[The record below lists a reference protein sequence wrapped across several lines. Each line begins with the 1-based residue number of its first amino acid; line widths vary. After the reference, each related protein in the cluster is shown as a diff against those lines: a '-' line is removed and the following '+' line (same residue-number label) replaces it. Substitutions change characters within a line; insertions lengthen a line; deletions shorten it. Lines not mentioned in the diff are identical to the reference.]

1 MVNYIIWNGSPALF
15 SIGSFVLR
23 WYGALFILGFLLCR
37 RILLHIYKKE
47 DRPLKE
53 VDTLALYIIISS
65 VLGARLGH
73 VIFFQPDLISSKPLE
88 IFLPFEFQPVFH
100 FTGLRGLSSHGAAFG
115 ILLALLLYSRR
126 NKSGHGYLKLLDRF
140 VIVVALA
147 GAFILASNF
156 FNSEPIGRPTDS
168 LLGTVLIRPITDG
181 LLKVPCCIMRNPG
194 GKNPLDFVSV
204 KKDEE
209 REVDRISHSP
219 IILYLFFNPGVT
231 EQIVKEFLLGDVKTY
246 LFDRSEFVYEP
257 GTEPLHYTIFV
268 EKDVYTAR
276 VRTIGIA
283 RHPVQLYECVSC
295 LLLFA
300 FLFRYWKKHKVST
313 PPGRIFGIFF
323 ITFWGL
329 HFIYDYLKIEQAPI
343 ADRIALSIGQVLSVS
358 FFLAGVVVL
367 ANSYR
372 NLRLRGDY

>member
-1 MVNYIIWNGSPALF
+1 M
-15 SIGSFVLR
+15 R
-23 WYGALFILGFLLCR
+23 WYGVLFVLGFVLCR
-37 RILLHIYKKE
+37 QILLHIYKKE
-47 DRPLKE
+47 DQPIKD
-53 VDTLALYIIISS
+53 VDTLTLYIVISS

-73 VIFFQPDLISSKPLE
+73 VIFFQPDLIWSKPFE

-100 FTGLRGLSSHGAAFG
+100 FTGLQGLSSHGAAFG
-115 ILLALLLYSRR
+115 ILLALLLYSLR
-126 NKSGHGYLKLLDRF
+126 NKSGHGYLKVLDRF

-168 LLGTVLIRPITDG
+168 LLGTVFIRPITDG

-268 EKDVYTAR
+268 EKDNYIAR

-283 RHPVQLYECVSC
+283 RHPVQLYEGVSC
-295 LLLFA
+295 LLVFA
-300 FLFRYWKKHKVST
+300 FLFGYWRKHKVNT
-313 PPGRIFGIFF
+313 PPGRILGFF
-323 ITFWGL
+323 LITFWGL
-329 HFIYDYLKIEQAPI
+329 HFIYDYLKIDQAPVGE
-343 ADRIALSIGQVLSVS
+343 RIALSIGQVLSVS

-367 ANSYR
+367 VYSYR
-372 NLRLRGDY
+372 KATA

>member
-23 WYGALFILGFLLCR
+23 WYGVLFVLGFVLCR
-37 RILLHIYKKE
+37 QILLHIYKKE
-47 DRPLKE
+47 DQPIKD
-53 VDTLALYIIISS
+53 VDTLTLYIVISS

-73 VIFFQPDLISSKPLE
+73 VIFFQPDLIWSKPFE

-100 FTGLRGLSSHGAAFG
+100 FTGLQGLSSHGAAFG
-115 ILLALLLYSRR
+115 ILLALLLYSLR
-126 NKSGHGYLKLLDRF
+126 NKSGHGYLKVLDRF

-168 LLGTVLIRPITDG
+168 LLGTVFIRPITDG

-268 EKDVYTAR
+268 EKDIYTAR

-295 LLLFA
+295 LLVFA
-300 FLFRYWKKHKVST
+300 FLFGYWKKHKVNT
-313 PPGRIFGIFF
+313 PPGRILGFF
-323 ITFWGL
+323 LITFWGL
-329 HFIYDYLKIEQAPI
+329 HFIYDYLKIDQAPVGE
-343 ADRIALSIGQVLSVS
+343 RIALSIGQVLSVS

-367 ANSYR
+367 VYSYR
-372 NLRLRGDY
+372 KATA

>member
-1 MVNYIIWNGSPALF
+1 MVNDIIWNGSPALF

-23 WYGALFILGFLLCR
+23 WYAVLFVLGFLLGR
-37 RILLHIYKKE
+37 QILLHIYKKE
-47 DRPLKE
+47 NQPIRDAE
-53 VDTLALYIIISS
+53 TLTLYIVISS

-73 VIFFQPDLISSKPLE
+73 VIFFQPDLIWSKPFE

-100 FTGLRGLSSHGAAFG
+100 FTGLQGLSSHGAAFG
-115 ILLALLLYSRR
+115 ILLGLLLYSR
-126 NKSGHGYLKLLDRF
+126 KSKFEHAYLKLLDRF
-140 VIVVALA
+140 VIVVALG

-168 LLGTVLIRPITDG
+168 PLGTVFIRPITDG

-204 KKDEE
+204 KKDKE

-219 IILYLFFNPGVT
+219 IILYLFFKPGVT

-268 EKDVYTAR
+268 EKDSYIAR

-300 FLFRYWKKHKVST
+300 FLFRYWRKHKVNT
-313 PPGRIFGIFF
+313 PPGRIFGFFF

-329 HFIYDYLKIEQAPI
+329 HFIYDYLKINQAPI
-343 ADRIALSIGQVLSVS
+343 GDGIVLSTGQVLSVL
-358 FFLAGVVVL
+358 FFLAGVVALVY
-367 ANSYR
+367 SYR
-372 NLRLRGDY
+372 KATV